1 MKWDFR
7 RGIASAWLY
16 LIVAFL
22 ATIFVWTFTRAG
34 FSYPEIAS
42 YGSLVGIAILVW
54 LLPKELSAIRRTLD
68 RINRKLGKEKI
79 TPSNPGLDN
88 EEKEKDE
95 VKPSGSGAFG
105 GMVVGGVI
113 GTAIGG
119 PVGTIIGGLIGAIL
133 GNQIEYEDL
142 RKKAAKK

>member
-22 ATIFVWTFTRAG
+22 ATIFVWMFIRAG
-34 FSYPEIAS
+34 FSYLEIAS
-42 YGSLVGIAILVW
+42 YGSLAGIAILVW
-54 LLPKELSAIRRTLD
+54 LLPKELSAIKRTLD
-68 RINRKLGKEKI
+68 RIDRKLGKEKI
-79 TPSNPGLDN
+79 TSSNPGLDN
-88 EEKEKDE
+88 EEKERE
-95 VKPSGSGAFG
+95 EIKPSGSGAFG
-105 GMVVGGVI
+105 GMIIAGAI

-119 PVGTIIGGLIGAIL
+119 PVGTIVGGIIGAIL

-142 RKKAAKK
+142 RKKATKK